1 MQIVIPMSGTGERF
15 RKAGY
20 TIPKF
25 LVKVEGK
32 PIIEHVID
40 MFSEESRFIFIC
52 NNAHLDDSSL
62 DLENRLKSK
71 CPHSKVIGIDPH
83 KLGPVHA
90 VLQAADYIDF
100 DEPVIVNYCDFN
112 CYWSY
117 HNFKELISTSGCDGA
132 IAVYSGFHP
141 HMLNSV
147 NFAYVKKSDAG
158 DVIDIQEKKPF
169 TDVPMNECASSGT
182 YYFKSGRLMLEFAK
196 KSMRPDLMLNGEYY
210 ISLVYKPM
218 LEAGFKV
225 LTFEIEHFMQWGTPE
240 DLEEYNYFSS
250 MFRLLSVPVSP
261 VRHHGNI
268 VVPMA
273 GLGSRFAMEN
283 YRQPKPL
290 VPVSGKVM
298 AVQAANFLPQAD
310 KYLFVLRQDL
320 DGINEIV
327 DSLNSEFSNAKIV
340 LLDNATE
347 GQAITVLAAFDQ
359 MNPQLP
365 LTVGPCDSGVI
376 YDASLLCNLLDDDG
390 VDVIVW
396 TARAYPG
403 AITNPSMYG
412 WVDATSAGNIRGVS
426 VKKALND
433 PANDPIITGIFTFK
447 KAEMFRAAAELMVKK
462 EQKINDEYYIDSCI
476 NDAIELGLRVKLFDV
491 QSFLCW
497 GTPND
502 LRRFEYWQTC
512 FNKWASHPYSEAKDP
527 MFLRITSS
535 SCKS

>member
-15 RKAGY
+15 RRAGY
-20 TIPKF
+20 AIPKF
-25 LVKVEGK
+25 LIKVEGK

-40 MFSEESRFIFIC
+40 MFPEESKFIFVC
-52 NNAHLDDSSL
+52 SNAHLNDASI
-62 DLENRLKSK
+62 DLRNRLKSK
-71 CPHSKVIGIDPH
+71 CPHSKVIGIEPH

-90 VLQAADYIDF
+90 VLQAADHIDF

-112 CYWSY
+112 CYWNY
-117 HNFKELISTSGCDGA
+117 QEFKELVSTSGCDGA

-147 NFAYVKKSDAG
+147 NFAYVKKSEARN
-158 DVIDIQEKKPF
+158 VVDIQEKKSF
-169 TDVPMNECASSGT
+169 TDSPMNEYASSGT

-218 LEAGFKV
+218 LEDGLKV

-250 MFRLLSVPVSP
+250 MFRLLSGPLSP
-261 VRHHGNI
+261 AQHEGSI
-268 VVPMA
+268 VIPMA
-273 GLGSRFAMEN
+273 GLGSRFVIEN
-283 YRQPKPL
+283 YRHPKPL
-290 VPVSGKVM
+290 VPVSNKAM
-298 AVQAANFLPQAD
+298 AVQAANFLPHAA
-310 KYLFVLRQDL
+310 KYIFVLRHDL

-327 DSLNSEFSNAKIV
+327 DSLNSEFSNVDIV
-340 LLDNATE
+340 LLDNITE

-359 MNPQLP
+359 VDPELP

-376 YDASLLCNLLDDDG
+376 YDASVFRKLLDDDE

-412 WVDATSAGNIRGVS
+412 WVDATNAGNIRGVS

-433 PANDPIITGIFTFK
+433 PADDPVVTGIFTFK
-447 KAEMFRAAAELMVKK
+447 KAEMFRAATELMVKK
-462 EQKINDEYYIDSCI
+462 GRKINGEYYIDSSI

-497 GTPND
+497 GTPNE
-502 LRRFEYWQTC
+502 LRRFKYWQTC

-527 MFLRITSS
+527 MFLGITS